1 MAKSKFVKTVKEV
14 LKNEPVKIEPVKIP
28 DPITEKAKVKL
39 DSIKEPKTIIVK
51 EEETQTVIGI
61 ASAEG
66 LQKSGWQ
73 LIDCHLTPNGKE
85 YKFRKVN

>member
-1 MAKSKFVKTVKEV
+1 MAKSKFFKSVEPIESSDLVEEVELDEKSKE
-14 LKNEPVKIEPVKIP
+14 
-28 DPITEKAKVKL
+28 TE
-39 DSIKEPKTIIVK
+39 
-51 EEETQTVIGI
+51 TVIGI
-61 ASAEG
+61 ALAEE